1 MVCADNLNLN
11 IIINPQLSPY
21 LTWARRLGGGGG
33 GDAQQPVH
41 EAAHCADDGRGA
53 GGGHPQQV
61 QPLQPHI
68 FTLIIPGTGKPL
80 RPRLRMLGD
89 LVVQHVG
96 GQHHQ
101 PAQEPLLALSLRSGH
116 GRGVG
121 GAHQEE
127 DTCQPINLILSGYI
141 LGYCLSFNFG
151 NIVLESRC
159 VSKGW
164 RSIYLIWVMMQSAIR
179 NDASLT
185 PFTLSFKCTQ
195 FKHQELS

>member
-1 MVCADNLNLN
+1 
-11 IIINPQLSPY
+11 
-21 LTWARRLGGGGG
+21 
-33 GDAQQPVH
+33 
-41 EAAHCADDGRGA
+41 
-53 GGGHPQQV
+53 
-61 QPLQPHI
+61 
-68 FTLIIPGTGKPL
+68 
-80 RPRLRMLGD
+80 MLGD

-96 GQHHQ
+96 GEHHQ

-127 DTCQPINLILSGYI
+127 DTCQQIKFNLSGQI
-141 LGYCLSFNFG
+141 LGYCLYVCLNLG

-164 RSIYLIWVMMQSAIR
+164 RSIYLISVMMKSAIR

-185 PFTLSFKCTQ
+185 PFTLSLSFKCTLLQ
-195 FKHQELS
+195 LKHQELS